1 MEAYREIYTYETG
14 DSTIPART
22 NLNPLLGFDGE
33 IYVQGAHMFLNG
45 VRSLV
50 SVSPLSGECHLCWPA
65 SNLVNDHCQSPA
77 PLHNTVAATF
87 L

>member
-1 MEAYREIYTYETG
+1 MQVYREIYTYETG

-22 NLNPLLGFDGE
+22 NLNPLLEFDGE

-50 SVSPLSGECHLCWPA
+50 SISPLSGEFYINNDKIYNIREIE
-65 SNLVNDHCQSPA
+65 SNSRLMLEIIRIVG
-77 PLHNTVAATF
+77 
-87 L
+87 